1 MYPTSTNH
9 SPSTSAPKPKSVS
22 EINTESNSST
32 ESSPQSSLPC
42 GQHTPMASTS
52 SSAAPSSHAPPHKHT
67 HTQHT
72 SPKSHRQPTR
82 HTPVKNTNQHTQL
95 HFSGEEQC
103 VLKSADGS
111 RVKCSK
117 QQPRQQN
124 GCLCF
129 YCNQAGHI
137 RRDCPE
143 IPYCSKCRMQGHPSD
158 QCKSRPQRSQSTSQ
172 PGESR
177 EPPQRNNNLPQFSNQ

>member
-1 MYPTSTNH
+1 MYPTCTNH
-9 SPSTSAPKPKSVS
+9 SFSTSALKPKSVS
-22 EINTESNSST
+22 EINTESSSST

-42 GQHTPMASTS
+42 GQHTPTASTNS
-52 SSAAPSSHAPPHKHT
+52 SDAPSSHAPPHQHT
-67 HTQHT
+67 PTQHT
-72 SPKSHRQPTR
+72 SSKSHRQPTR
-82 HTPVKNTNQHTQL
+82 HTPVKNTNQHAQP
-95 HFSGEEQC
+95 HFSGEEQH
-103 VLKSADGS
+103 VPKSADGS
-111 RVKCSK
+111 WVKCSK

-143 IPYCSKCRMQGHPSD
+143 IPYCSKCRMRGYPSD
-158 QCKSRPQRSQSTSQ
+158 QCKSRPKRSQSMSQ

-177 EPPQRNNNLPQFSNQ
+177 EPPQWSNNLPQFLNQ

>member
-1 MYPTSTNH
+1 MYPTSINH
-9 SPSTSAPKPKSVS
+9 SLSTSALKPKSVS
-22 EINTESNSST
+22 EINTESNAST

-42 GQHTPMASTS
+42 GQCTPTTSTS
-52 SSAAPSSHAPPHKHT
+52 SSDAPSSHAPPHQHT
-67 HTQHT
+67 HTQPT
-72 SPKSHRQPTR
+72 SPKSQRQPTR
-82 HTPVKNTNQHTQL
+82 HTPVKNTNQHAQP
-95 HFSGEEQC
+95 HFSGEEQR
-103 VLKSADGS
+103 VPKSADGS
-111 RVKCSK
+111 QVKHSK

-143 IPYCSKCRMQGHPSD
+143 IPYCSKCRMRGHPSD
-158 QCKSRPQRSQSTSQ
+158 QCKSRPKRSQSMRQ

-177 EPPQRNNNLPQFSNQ
+177 ESPQLSDNLPQFLNQ